1 MLCSKCRRPAIIY
14 QRYSGLHL
22 CRNHFVADF
31 QAKAKRAVRTHGWL
45 SPGDSI
51 AVAFSGGKDSAA
63 LLHFLHGL
71 TCGRRDLRLYAI
83 TIDEGISGYRD
94 PAIAAGIAQTLG
106 VEHHIF
112 SFREAFGTTVDEI
125 VRLRGDSLSCSY
137 CGVLRRRLLNTAARS
152 LGANRLALGMNL
164 DDEAQSVLMNTL
176 RGDALRLT
184 RGDTR
189 RAGLIQRI
197 KPFMYIPEREVALY
211 AYLHVEG
218 FLAGSCPYAHNALR
232 ADVRN
237 LLNDY
242 AWRHPSTRHSLVRLG
257 EELSSIGTG
266 TGSEPRFCPECGETC
281 GETCRSCQ
289 ILAEISRDD
298 E

>member
-1 MLCSKCRRPAIIY
+1 M
-14 QRYSGLHL
+14 
-22 CRNHFVADF
+22 
-31 QAKAKRAVRTHGWL
+31 
-45 SPGDSI
+45 
-51 AVAFSGGKDSAA
+51 
-63 LLHFLHGL
+63 
-71 TCGRRDLRLYAI
+71 
-83 TIDEGISGYRD
+83 
-94 PAIAAGIAQTLG
+94 
-106 VEHHIF
+106 EHHKF

-125 VRLRGDSLSCSY
+125 VQMRGDSLSCSY

-152 LGANRLALGMNL
+152 LGATRLALGMNL

-184 RGDTR
+184 RGDTQR
-189 RAGLIQRI
+189 EGLVQRI

-211 AYLHVEG
+211 AHLHVEG

-237 LLNDY
+237 LLNDF

-257 EELSSIGTG
+257 EELSSTSIKSGL
-266 TGSEPRFCPECGETC
+266 EPRFCPECGEIC
-281 GETCRSCQ
+281 GEICRSCQ
-289 ILAEISRDD
+289 ILSEVCRND